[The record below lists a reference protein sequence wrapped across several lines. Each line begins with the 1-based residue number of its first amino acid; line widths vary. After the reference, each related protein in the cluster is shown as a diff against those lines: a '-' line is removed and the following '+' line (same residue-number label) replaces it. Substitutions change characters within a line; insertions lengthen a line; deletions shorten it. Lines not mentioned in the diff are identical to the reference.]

1 MPIKIDYLTKTSREP
16 SANLVLFSNEKFNIN
31 GLKKYLSNSEF
42 SYTNDLLKT
51 IDSKK
56 NLFVFEVNSKK
67 KIVLVSIKNN
77 LKNSDVENLGAEFY
91 KRINHG
97 KNSEYFI
104 ISDSIAVKNDNFL
117 GHFLHGLKLKSYE
130 FKKYKTKKDTR
141 VISINVVGN
150 KNKPS
155 VQNQLKF
162 KALEEGTFYA
172 RDLVLSREMYCTL
185 MNMPKD

>member
-1 MPIKIDYLTKTSREP
+1 MSIKLNYSKKISSKPTS
-16 SANLVLFSNEKFNIN
+16 NIVLFCDEKYSIS
-31 GLKKYLSNSEF
+31 GLTKYLSNSEF

-77 LKNSDVENLGAEFY
+77 LKTSDAENLGAEFY
-91 KRINHG
+91 KLVNYG

-104 ISDSIAVKNDNFL
+104 IPDSITGKHDNFL

-141 VISINVVGN
+141 LISSNVIGN
-150 KNKPS
+150 KINHQVKL
-155 VQNQLKF
+155 N
-162 KALEEGTFYA
+162 
-172 RDLVLSREMYCTL
+172 
-185 MNMPKD
+185 